1 LRELA
6 ADLIRHQ
13 VAAILTANDGPA
25 LAAMREKSTVPI
37 VFFNIGSDP
46 VRLGLVASIS
56 RPGANV
62 TGIGFDLAQLAA
74 KRLDLLCE
82 LVPSVGTVA
91 YLNGGPSFLSFED
104 ESQALV
110 NAATSLGRQLIF
122 VECLSP
128 LEIDA
133 CFTTLVQRG
142 AGAVT
147 VASIPTFG
155 SFAFADRIVALAAQ
169 HKIPA
174 ANPSRRFALQGGLMS
189 YSEDFADQVRIAA
202 NMVRQILDGAMPT
215 DLPVRRSSKFDLVIN
230 LNAAKAIGLTIP
242 DGFLLRADEV
252 IE

>member
-82 LVPSVGTVA
+82 LVP
-91 YLNGGPSFLSFED
+91 
-104 ESQALV
+104 
-110 NAATSLGRQLIF
+110 RM
-122 VECLSP
+122 
-128 LEIDA
+128 
-133 CFTTLVQRG
+133 
-142 AGAVT
+142 
-147 VASIPTFG
+147 
-155 SFAFADRIVALAAQ
+155 
-169 HKIPA
+169 K
-174 ANPSRRFALQGGLMS
+174 
-189 YSEDFADQVRIAA
+189 
-202 NMVRQILDGAMPT
+202 
-215 DLPVRRSSKFDLVIN
+215 
-230 LNAAKAIGLTIP
+230 AKLW
-242 DGFLLRADEV
+242 
-252 IE
+252 